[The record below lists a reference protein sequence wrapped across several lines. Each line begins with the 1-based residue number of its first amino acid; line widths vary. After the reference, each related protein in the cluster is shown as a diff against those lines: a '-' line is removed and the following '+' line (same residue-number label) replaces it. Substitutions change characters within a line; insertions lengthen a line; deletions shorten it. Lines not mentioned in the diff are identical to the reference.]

1 MDQLSQLVV
10 CLHPGGAWD
19 SSDRTTAPINA
30 SRRNYFRSRSGRALY
45 VAICNMHQHI
55 SLHHQDAPPAAT
67 ASCSSP
73 PIACSTS
80 GAGPQGE
87 SSLVLREVLV
97 KTPDGR
103 RDLLQ
108 RNTLLLADGSKPC
121 SLAGVVP
128 SLRYTRTTE
137 GATTVDYCITVE
149 TLFSRARSF
158 PQVYQYYSRAERL
171 FSELFPSFRYSSTTV
186 GQRGSFSGGLS
197 SSLS

>member
-19 SSDRTTAPINA
+19 SSDRTAPPVNA

-55 SLHHQDAPPAAT
+55 SHQDAPPAAT

-73 PIACSTS
+73 AIACSSSSSSS
-80 GAGPQGE
+80 GAPPQGE
-87 SSLVLREVLV
+87 SSLGLREVLV

-103 RDLLQ
+103 RDRLQ
-108 RNTLLLADGSKPC
+108 RNTLLLADGSNPALAAC

-128 SLRYTRTTE
+128 SLRYT
-137 GATTVDYCITVE
+137 
-149 TLFSRARSF
+149 
-158 PQVYQYYSRAERL
+158 
-171 FSELFPSFRYSSTTV
+171 STTV
-186 GQRGSFSGGLS
+186 GQRGSLVNFKIQDSIL
-197 SSLS
+197 